1 MPWKGVLNTLA
12 FSPEFVLYPL
22 SVSFKKNEEKI
33 SQEWFSVTYIVYTTH
48 SLREQLHRGL
58 DCGKR
63 TLIRCFLE
71 FMLLLKVRLVGG
83 GRISSCFSSFAR
95 TLCLKTTVWTLT
107 CVPVFSGMLSD
118 LLLATQLGL
127 AACFVPNIAA
137 ANLEL
142 VQTEQDTEVRTSKWC
157 KYS

>member
-1 MPWKGVLNTLA
+1 
-12 FSPEFVLYPL
+12 
-22 SVSFKKNEEKI
+22 
-33 SQEWFSVTYIVYTTH
+33 
-48 SLREQLHRGL
+48 
-58 DCGKR
+58 
-63 TLIRCFLE
+63 
-71 FMLLLKVRLVGG
+71 
-83 GRISSCFSSFAR
+83 
-95 TLCLKTTVWTLT
+95 
-107 CVPVFSGMLSD
+107 MLSD